1 MPATYVLTLY
11 VAGGSAASARAR
23 AAIERLCRE
32 LLDGRYRL
40 EVVDVVRDPEAAE
53 AARIVATPTLVRE
66 APPPV
71 RRIVGDLSDHA
82 RVLANLDLEDAVTPA
97 APIPERP
104 E

>member
-1 MPATYVLTLY
+1 MAESYVLTLY
-11 VAGGSAASARAR
+11 VAGGSSASARAR
-23 AAIERLCRE
+23 VTIDRLCQER
-32 LLDGRYRL
+32 LDGRHRL

-66 APPPV
+66 APLPV

-82 RVLANLDLEDAVTPA
+82 LVLASLDLEDAVTPA
-97 APIPERP
+97 APPPERP